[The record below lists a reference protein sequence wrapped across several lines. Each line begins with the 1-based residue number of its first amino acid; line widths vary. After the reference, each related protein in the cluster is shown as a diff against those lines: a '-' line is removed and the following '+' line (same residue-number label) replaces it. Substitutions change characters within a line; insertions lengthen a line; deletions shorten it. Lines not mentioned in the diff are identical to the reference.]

1 MPTRYRLGCILRC
14 PLGLAQKLQRERTR
28 MPVCSS
34 SWVQLD
40 GGVEAAQRRL
50 LCNLAAIKNM
60 CIYDA
65 FGVTGINTKLPALP
79 WQSPALP

>member
-1 MPTRYRLGCILRC
+1 MYDVQGDGHTAVDIVSSHVLLYG
-14 PLGLAQKLQRERTR
+14 R
-28 MPVCSS
+28 MNLLIAMLSDE
-34 SWVQLD
+34 WNAVQQQ
-40 GGVEAAQRRL
+40 AKRHY